1 MDFLERPVG
10 GDVAS
15 LALGEDV
22 RVIVI
27 VMRSTAILRMVVK
40 VDIFFHLN
48 FDNSSIALIV

>member
-48 FDNSSIALIV
+48 FDYSSIALIV